1 MPDILQ
7 PATHRAQKEPV
18 KPGARVKA
26 GTTVFIVGTLVDD
39 IPAGAGNPPFLLV
52 SLPRGAAR
60 GPGPFGDLIVPFGSI
75 MLP

>member
-1 MPDILQ
+1 MPDNLQ
-7 PATHRAQKEPV
+7 LATRRARKAPL

-52 SLPRGAAR
+52 SLPRGTAR
-60 GPGPFGDLIVPFGSI
+60 GPGPVGDVIVPFGAVA
-75 MLP
+75 LP